1 MEFHRSR
8 SIASVL
14 AAAVLIA
21 SIAGCGSKDL
31 PTSSRPNERD
41 ALTARASKDIAA
53 HFAASLS
60 RQKGVPIDRLGG
72 TSLQVVADAAR
83 APQPLRSGVVT
94 DEGGFS
100 WSLSITFFDADGNPQ
115 SGYIHGETSR
125 LTADA
130 RARGHLTTA
139 EHQASIGVRRFLD
152 VRGLLPSE
160 TELHVDGATNDTA
173 NAAFA
178 ALDGSAS
185 RRYDVL
191 AAGSL
196 EDVRQLKDASQNP
209 YPLSGVLRWQ
219 VAADAFEQTPEG
231 TKEAHYDAQVKVAF
245 NGTRYPTIEVQKTW
259 RYQMDLE
266 TGEITELPT

>member
-1 MEFHRSR
+1 MGSQHRSLA
-8 SIASVL
+8 SAIAAIVL
-14 AAAVLIA
+14 VAL
-21 SIAGCGSKDL
+21 SLGCGSKDN
-31 PTSSRPNERD
+31 PTSPQASQRD
-41 ALTARASKDIAA
+41 ALTAQAAKDIAG

-72 TSLQVVADAAR
+72 ASLQVVADGAR
-83 APQPLRSGVVT
+83 ASQLLRSGAIT

-100 WSLSITFFDADGNPQ
+100 WSLSIAFFDVDGNQ
-115 SGYIHGETSR
+115 QTGYIHGVTTR

-160 TELHVDGATNDTA
+160 TELHVDGVANDTA
-173 NAAFA
+173 NAAYE

-185 RRYDVL
+185 RRYDLL

-196 EDVRQLKDASQNP
+196 EDLRQLKDASQNP
-209 YPLSGVLRWQ
+209 YPLSGVLLWQ
-219 VAADAFEQTPEG
+219 VVANAFEETAEG
-231 TKEAHYDAQVKVAF
+231 TKEAHYDAKVKVTF
-245 NGTRYPTIEVQKTW
+245 NGTRYPTIEVEESW
-259 RYQMDLE
+259 RYRMDLE
-266 TGEITELPT
+266 TGEITPLPA

>member
-1 MEFHRSR
+1 MEFHPSR
-8 SIASVL
+8 SIACGLAVAVL
-14 AAAVLIA
+14 AA
-21 SIAGCGSKDL
+21 SISACGRKDI
-31 PTSSRPNERD
+31 PTSSQPNDHD
-41 ALTARASKDIAA
+41 ALTAQASKDIAA
-53 HFAASLS
+53 HLAASLS

-83 APQPLRSGVVT
+83 TSRQLRSGAVT

-100 WSLSITFFDADGNPQ
+100 WSLSIAFFDADGNQ
-115 SGYIHGETSR
+115 QGGYIHGETSR

-160 TELHVDGATNDTA
+160 AELHVDGATNDTA
-173 NAAFA
+173 NATFA

-185 RRYDVL
+185 RRYDLL

-196 EDVRQLKDASQNP
+196 EEVRQLKDASQNP

-231 TKEAHYDAQVKVAF
+231 TKEAHYDAQVKVTF
-245 NGTRYPTIEVQKTW
+245 NGTRYPTIEVAESW
-259 RYQMDLE
+259 RYRMDLE
-266 TGEITELPT
+266 TGEITELPA